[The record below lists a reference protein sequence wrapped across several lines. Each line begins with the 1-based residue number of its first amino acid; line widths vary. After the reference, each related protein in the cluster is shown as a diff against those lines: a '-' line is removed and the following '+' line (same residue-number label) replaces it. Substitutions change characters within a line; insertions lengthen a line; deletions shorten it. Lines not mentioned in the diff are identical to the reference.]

1 MRMETQTP
9 PSAAV
14 RITRITLAA
23 ALIVALIALLVLWQG
38 QGLTLVSAFLLSI
51 ITFFFSAIA
60 VGVVLSVLSP
70 ILLRRDGIRR

>member
-1 MRMETQTP
+1 MGMETQTP

-14 RITRITLAA
+14 RITHMTLAA
-23 ALIVALIALLVLWQG
+23 GLIVAAIVLLVLWQG

-60 VGVVLSVLSP
+60 VGVVLSVLSS

>member
-1 MRMETQTP
+1 METQTP
-9 PSAAV
+9 PSVAV
-14 RITRITLAA
+14 RITHMTLAA